1 MNVSAP
7 FIHRPVMCTVLVV
20 ALLVFGLFSY
30 SRLPVSEL
38 PNVDFPTINVSASLP
53 GANPR
58 NMASSIATPLERRF
72 GSIAGLI
79 SMSSTSSTGSASIT
93 LQFDLSRNI
102 DAAAADVQMA
112 ISQSLR
118 QLPPTMPSPPT
129 LSKVNPAD
137 YGIMYIALTAN
148 GLPLTQLDE
157 YAETRVAA
165 RIAQVPGV
173 AQVLVFGSYKYAARI
188 YLNPYA
194 LAARGLTLD
203 MVSGAIQAN
212 NANLPTGTLF
222 GDSRTYT
229 VESNGQLA
237 NAQAYDQMIVAYRNG
252 APIHL
257 SDIGYAIDGI
267 QQDRQLTTFTD
278 VAHGNGK
285 MLPAVMLSVKRQA
298 GANTVAVSQAVNAL
312 MPELTR
318 QAPGDTVV
326 HLLYSR
332 ADFIQG
338 SIAEVR
344 TSLFLAIGLVAA
356 VIFVFLRN
364 WRATLISALALPTSI
379 IGTFAIMRIA
389 GFNVDSL
396 SLMALT
402 LAVGFVVD
410 DAIVVLENIVR
421 YRERG
426 ESALRAA
433 LKGSKEIAFTV
444 TCMTLS
450 LVAVF
455 IPILFMG
462 GIVGRLFS
470 EFAMTVS
477 IAILLSGLISLTFT
491 PMLCSRF
498 LGDHAQPGALHRAL
512 DRSFDYLRERYRMT
526 LTWAVDHWGTMLGA
540 GGLILALTFVLFAQ
554 VRRGFIPSEDTGQV
568 IGTTLA
574 PEGTTFDQLNSMQQQ
589 VAKIVQANPA
599 IATVMSNAGQGW
611 GSTGGNNVGLLY
623 MGLRPMSERRSAD
636 EVRQQLRQAT
646 ASQRGLQT
654 YIENPS
660 AVNVGTVSSN
670 AQYQYELQ
678 SSDIESLYKAAPQ
691 FERLLGQIPG
701 IQDVSS
707 DLTLNNPQISVNV
720 RREMA
725 STLGVT
731 VQQVQSALS
740 AAYGGQQ
747 VSTIFGPAN
756 EYWVMMQ
763 LAPKYQTDIG
773 ALDAL
778 YVQGTNKNLVPLRAV
793 AEIVPSIGPLSVSHY
808 SQLPSV
814 TLSFNLAPDTA
825 LGEVTGRVEAL
836 AQKTLGA
843 EVSGTFVGNAQ
854 TFKQSMVDMPLLL
867 LTTVFVIY
875 MVLAVLYESFSP
887 SHHPDGPPAGNGGRL
902 VVPAVAWPGAQYL
915 QLRRSRVAGG
925 ARQKERHHHGGLRVA
940 VAPRAGPCAARGY
953 HRGVFGALP
962 SDHDDHHGRHSRHAA
977 HRTGRRY
984 GRRGAPAAGNYHRRR
999 AGAITTLDALHHA
1012 RVLRGGR
1019 ASSCQAYCARYF
1031 RGLNPNWPRKRLLK
1045 VDRSLKPASK
1055 LIDVTESD
1063 EVARRSAARRILKV
1077 NKN

>member
-1 MNVSAP
+1 MNVSEP
-7 FIHRPVMCTVLVV
+7 FIHRPVMTTVLAAALVV
-20 ALLVFGLFSY
+20 LGMYSY
-30 SRLPVSEL
+30 NRLPVSEL
-38 PNVDFPTINVSASLP
+38 PNVEFPTIDVTASLP
-53 GANPR
+53 GANPK
-58 NMASSIATPLERRF
+58 NIASSITTPLERRF
-72 GSIAGLI
+72 GSIAGLT

-118 QLPPTMPSPPT
+118 QLPPTMPGPPI

-137 YGIMYIALTAN
+137 HAIMYVALTAN
-148 GLPLTQLDE
+148 SLPLTELDE

-173 AQVLVFGSYKYAARI
+173 AQVQVFGSYKYAARI

-194 LAARGLTLD
+194 LSARGLTLD
-203 MVSGAIQAN
+203 MVSSAVQKN
-212 NANLPTGTLF
+212 NSNLPTGTLY

-237 NAQAYDQMIVAYRNG
+237 NAQAYNQMIVAYQNG
-252 APIHL
+252 AAIHL
-257 SDIGYAIDGI
+257 SDVGYAVDGI

-278 VAHGNGK
+278 VAHGDGK
-285 MLPAVMLSVKRQA
+285 MLPAVMLSVRRQA

-318 QAPGDTVV
+318 QAPGDALV

-332 ADFIQG
+332 ADFIKG
-338 SIAEVR
+338 SIGEVR
-344 TSLFLAIGLVAA
+344 SNLLLAIGLVAA

-364 WRATLISALALPTSI
+364 WRATLISALTLPTSI
-379 IGTFAIMRIA
+379 IGTFAIMRVA

-426 ESALRAA
+426 ASITRAA

-444 TCMTLS
+444 MCMTFS

-477 IAILLSGLISLTFT
+477 IAILLSGLISLTLT

-498 LGDHAQPGALHRAL
+498 LGDNAKHGALHTAADRGFDRA
-512 DRSFDYLRERYRMT
+512 RAGYGVS

-554 VRRGFIPSEDTGQV
+554 VRRGFIPSEDTGQI

-623 MGLRPMSERRSAD
+623 MGLRPMSDRRGAD
-636 EVRQQLRQAT
+636 EVRQQLRQAI
-646 ASQRGLQT
+646 APLRGLQT
-654 YIENPS
+654 HIENPS

-670 AQYQYELQ
+670 AEYQFELQ
-678 SSDIESLYKAAPQ
+678 SADIESLYMAAPQ
-691 FERLLGQIPG
+691 FERLLNQIPG
-701 IQDVSS
+701 IQDVNS
-707 DLTLNNPQISVNV
+707 DLTLNNPAISVNV
-720 RREMA
+720 RREIA

-731 VQQVQSALS
+731 VQQVQTALS

-756 EYWVMMQ
+756 EYWVTMQ
-763 LAPKYQTDIG
+763 LAPEYQTDIG

-778 YVQGTNKNLVPLRAV
+778 YVQGANKNLVPLRAV
-793 AEIVPSIGPLSVSHY
+793 AEITPSIGPLFVSHY

-814 TLSFNLAPDTA
+814 TMSFNLAPGIA
-825 LGEVTGRVEAL
+825 LGDVTDRVEAL
-836 AQKTLGA
+836 AQRTLGG
-843 EVSGTFVGNAQ
+843 EVTGTFVGNAQ

-867 LTTVFVIY
+867 LATVLVIY
-875 MVLAVLYESFSP
+875 MVLAVLYESFI
-887 SHHPDGPPAGNGGRL
+887 HPLTILTALPLAMVGGLLSLLLFGQELNIFSFVGLILLVGLVKKNGIIM
-902 VVPAVAWPGAQYL
+902 VDFAL
-915 QLRRSRVAGG
+915 QLRRERGLSPRAAIIEACLVRFRPIMMTTMAAILGTLPIALGVGMG
-925 ARQKERHHHGGLRVA
+925 AEARRPLGITTVGGLVVSQLLTLYITPAFYVA
-940 VAPRAGPCAARGY
+940 VEHLLA
-953 HRGVFGALP
+953 
-962 SDHDDHHGRHSRHAA
+962 S
-977 HRTGRRY
+977 
-984 GRRGAPAAGNYHRRR
+984 
-999 AGAITTLDALHHA
+999 
-1012 RVLRGGR
+1012 LRGTPKTVM
-1019 ASSCQAYCARYF
+1019 S
-1031 RGLNPNWPRKRLLK
+1031 
-1045 VDRSLKPASK
+1045 
-1055 LIDVTESD
+1055 
-1063 EVARRSAARRILKV
+1063 
-1077 NKN
+1077 